1 MTRCTVPQTTTAAI
15 RIHRIR
21 YPNCAAPGYLAR
33 AGTPRS
39 AEDLAM
45 HAYVVSRSASNGRLL
60 PWRLKN
66 LAGEDA
72 LAGAG
77 LVYIHSYMVQ
87 ASLDAGRGPP
97 CCCTCRTRQ
106 RQARLTN
113 FRFFARHSDGHRAA
127 GGRRRTKNSGNPLT
141 AAPRRVI
148 WITLSS
154 NLSGGRPRSLAR
166 VRVTWDGAV

>member
-21 YPNCAAPGYLAR
+21 YRNCAAPGYLAR

-60 PWRLKN
+60 PGRLMN

-87 ASLDAGRGPP
+87 ASLDAG
-97 CCCTCRTRQ
+97 T
-106 RQARLTN
+106 LTTVFDTHPRN
-113 FRFFARHSDGHRAA
+113 ADPIFAIFPHAKSLSPKVRVVVDHLLLYLPNKATAGQTDKLPLLRAA
-127 GGRRRTKNSGNPLT
+127 FRWT
-141 AAPRRVI
+141 
-148 WITLSS
+148 
-154 NLSGGRPRSLAR
+154 
-166 VRVTWDGAV
+166 